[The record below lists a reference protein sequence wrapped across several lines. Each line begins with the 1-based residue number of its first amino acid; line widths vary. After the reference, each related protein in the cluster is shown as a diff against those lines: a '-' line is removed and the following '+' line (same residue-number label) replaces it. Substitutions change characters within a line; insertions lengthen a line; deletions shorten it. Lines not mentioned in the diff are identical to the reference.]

1 MDFGDNF
8 ALIVLLS
15 VLSSLTGVV
24 YGIFLGVSNK
34 LSINVKQGLGIAT
47 TMLMSFLAGM
57 MVPDMKIIIAENL
70 PLLGKINPVTL
81 ITDAVYSLYYYDSSQ
96 RFMEN
101 IVYLSLVTLVLGALS
116 LYFMRGKEYE
126 SL

>member
-34 LSINVKQGLGIAT
+34 LSLNVNQGLGIAT